1 MNQPNL
7 PPSLFTD
14 NGVRLHI
21 QASPLARGGE
31 GAVHRISQAEGYL
44 AKLYT
49 QPPDD
54 ARVAKLR
61 AMIAADS
68 PALLEVA
75 AWPVG
80 LVFDAAADS
89 ARVLGFV
96 MPEVVDHRELH
107 QLFSPAERKLHF
119 PAANWKMLALAAS
132 NLARV
137 VSAIHQS
144 GGVIGDLNQNNVLV
158 SARATVMLID
168 CDSFQFRRSD
178 GQYWTSDVGKEEY
191 LPPELQ
197 SANLRGLVR
206 SPDHDNFALAALVFQ
221 LLFMGRHPFSGR
233 HQRTSDFPIGAAIA
247 EGAYFYGRNASQKG
261 LAPPPGVITP
271 AVLPADIASSF
282 ELAFLS
288 TSRPTARQWADRL
301 LKFAADM
308 IVCPQSSRHLFHE
321 AAGACPW
328 CALKKAIRLDYFPE
342 PAPSASVKAGADLL
356 LIQTAYETIYA
367 SIQSTPEFNITYSRA
382 SIAKTKLRAPT
393 APPAHLA
400 RPEPL
405 ALETEPTDLS
415 RTIDPF
421 FTYIGFL
428 LLFLSVVVLFVIPKF
443 GVALTFIALA
453 NLAIIFSLEYFG
465 LKRRHA
471 RWLETCEDIRI
482 QNQQASQQWYE
493 AHADWLTELDSRKKR
508 RDDCLTLLTERENQ
522 WLQWLEKIR
531 SDDTQ
536 LRHEAA
542 GLQQTIA
549 DRLKSYQQELD
560 DQTRARQTQAVEQ
573 WLESH
578 LVRDADIPQIGC
590 TRVAMLASFGI
601 ETAADVVRMFQ
612 NQSYA
617 IPGFSQR
624 LINNLWYWAADVQS
638 RYKPDASS
646 TLPLDLALKIKS
658 RYEPEIATH
667 THRLQLISQDLAGYA
682 PLVES
687 KKPKVMAFLQQA
699 TKDYLEAETDVQTME
714 TIAS

>member
-1 MNQPNL
+1 MNQPIL
-7 PPSLFTD
+7 PSLFTD

-68 PALLEVA
+68 PALLEAA

-80 LVFDAAADS
+80 LIFDSAADS

-119 PAANWKMLALAAS
+119 PTANWKMLALAAS

-197 SANLRGLVR
+197 SASLRGLVR
-206 SPDHDNFALAALVFQ
+206 TPNHDNFALAALIFQ

-233 HQRTSDFPIGAAIA
+233 HQRSSDFPIGTAIT

-271 AVLPADIASSF
+271 AVLPAEIASSF

-288 TSRPTARQWADRL
+288 TTRPTAREWADRL
-301 LKFAADM
+301 LKFAGEM
-308 IVCPQSSRHLFHE
+308 IICPQSTRHLFHE

-342 PAPSASVKAGADLL
+342 VSQSAGVKAGADLL
-356 LIQTAYETIYA
+356 LINSDFEAIFTT
-367 SIQSTPEFNITYSRA
+367 IQSIPKFSFNYSRPT
-382 SIAKTKLRAPT
+382 IAKTRLRAAA
-393 APPAHLA
+393 APPEHLS

-405 ALETEPTDLS
+405 ELQPELTDLS

-421 FTYIGFL
+421 FTYIGFF
-428 LLFLSVVVLFVIPKF
+428 LLFLSFIVLFFIPKF
-443 GVALTFIALA
+443 GVVLTFIALA
-453 NLAIIFSLEYFG
+453 NLAVIFSLEYFG

-471 RWLETCEDIRI
+471 RWLETCEEIRL
-482 QNQQASQQWYE
+482 QNQQARQEWYE
-493 AHADWLTELDSRKKR
+493 AHAEWLAELDARKKR
-508 RDDCLTLLTERENQ
+508 RDDCLALLVERENQ
-522 WLQWLEKIR
+522 WADWLEKIR

-536 LRHEAA
+536 LRQEAA
-542 GLQQTIA
+542 GLHQQIA
-549 DRLKSYQQELD
+549 DRLKSYQQEMD
-560 DQTRARQTQAVEQ
+560 DQTRARQTQAVET

-578 LVRDADIPQIGC
+578 LIRDADIPQIGR
-590 TRVAMLASFGI
+590 TRIAMLASFGI

-612 NQSYA
+612 NQSYS
-617 IPGFSQR
+617 IPGFGQR

-638 RYKPDASS
+638 RYKPDGNS
-646 TLPLDLALKIKS
+646 TLPLELALKIKS
-658 RYEPEIATH
+658 RYEPEILTH
-667 THRLQLISQDLAGYA
+667 THRLQLISQDLAGYG

-687 KKPKVMAFLQQA
+687 KKPKVLAFLQQA
-699 TKDYLEAETDVQTME
+699 TKDYLEAEADVQAME
-714 TIAS
+714 TPGI